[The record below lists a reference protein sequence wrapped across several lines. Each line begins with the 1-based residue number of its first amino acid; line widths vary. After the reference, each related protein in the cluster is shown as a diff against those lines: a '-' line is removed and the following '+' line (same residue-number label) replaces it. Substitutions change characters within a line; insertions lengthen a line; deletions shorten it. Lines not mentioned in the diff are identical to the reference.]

1 MKKKLLN
8 ACVVLAMSASP
19 VLAKDLLV
27 VQYGVDEV
35 TLIDRD
41 SIKRSGNR
49 TGAWLLRSFETQ
61 RPATD
66 ALPAYRS
73 VRIRMAFDCRQQ
85 KIAVAER
92 AYYGRPL
99 GRGSAVARENVD
111 EPFTWKQP
119 ASGTERTLLAMACEG

>member
-8 ACVVLAMSASP
+8 ACLVLAMCASP

-27 VQYGVDEV
+27 VLYGVDEV

-41 SIKRSGNR
+41 SIKRSGNMA
-49 TGAWLLRSFETQ
+49 GAWIVWSYETQ

-73 VRIRMAFDCRQQ
+73 IRIRLAFDCSQQ

-92 AYYGRPL
+92 RFYGRPF
-99 GRGSAVARENVD
+99 GRGNAVARENVD
-111 EPFTWKQP
+111 NPFTWKQP
-119 ASGTERTLLAMACEG
+119 ASATERTLLAMACEG